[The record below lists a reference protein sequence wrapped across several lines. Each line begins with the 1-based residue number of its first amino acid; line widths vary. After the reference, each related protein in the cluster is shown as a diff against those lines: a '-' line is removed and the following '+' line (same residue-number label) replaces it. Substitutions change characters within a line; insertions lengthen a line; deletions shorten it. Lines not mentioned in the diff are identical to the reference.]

1 MVFDPQGGVL
11 AGATVVAVHAASGQR
26 FERVSDDRGRF
37 FLPALPVGEYVLS
50 VALEGFTQ
58 TTERGVVLLVGQ
70 KVSVRVVLQLGER
83 TETVTVTAVSPFLQ
97 TTTSEVA
104 DVISNRQVVQ
114 LPLNGRQF
122 LQLAQLSDGVVIPP
136 GGTRGAALEQAG
148 ALARRAGPAQRPQ
161 HLSARRRQGHRR
173 VLQQPGHHARRSM
186 RFRNSRSRRRCTRRS
201 SAGRRRPSSTS

>member
-1 MVFDPQGGVL
+1 VRFRIAVLWAMAMLTARVGSAQYNTAEIDGVVFDAQGGVL
-11 AGATVVAVHAASGQR
+11 PGASVVAVHAASGQR

-37 FLPALPVGEYVLS
+37 FLPALPVGEYTLS
-50 VALEGFTQ
+50 AALEGFRQ
-58 TTERGVVLLVGQ
+58 TTERRVVLLVGQ

-122 LQLAQLSDGVVIPP
+122 LQLAGTCSPSPP
-136 GGTRGAALEQAG
+136 TARSAAT
-148 ALARRAGPAQRPQ
+148 P
-161 HLSARRRQGHRR
+161 
-173 VLQQPGHHARRSM
+173 
-186 RFRNSRSRRRCTRRS
+186 
-201 SAGRRRPSSTS
+201 